1 MPPRAAPRTRS
12 CGASDLRL
20 AEATCRCPACG
31 TPRTK
36 AKDPETSRSPSR
48 SPRRTR
54 RHRHRPRRRPRLGP
68 RRRVPAS
75 LGRPSS
81 STRRRRRMRP
91 RRRIRRRRARGR
103 RAPRAPASSWRKARD
118 AFERTRPRISML
130 GVSRAQTRD
139 TTHSETSPPPRP
151 GRRHRCHPRMPRAR
165 ANDHAGRDWAFSE
178 SREPREESRTC
189 RLPTNFGETNAICRS
204 RKTRRVL
211 SNFPSVDRRLPFFH
225 RSGGR

>member
-1 MPPRAAPRTRS
+1 
-12 CGASDLRL
+12 
-20 AEATCRCPACG
+20 
-31 TPRTK
+31 
-36 AKDPETSRSPSR
+36 
-48 SPRRTR
+48 
-54 RHRHRPRRRPRLGP
+54 
-68 RRRVPAS
+68 
-75 LGRPSS
+75 
-81 STRRRRRMRP
+81 MRP

-211 SNFPSVDRRLPFFH
+211 SNFPSVHACLSFIAVAADEAKRYQTNLRASSCHLSSAPLDNITPGAHLRAGPPRSPLCLRPWRRRP
-225 RSGGR
+225 